1 MTHEEYYKILKVAW
15 ENVDKNDL
23 EAIKRYN
30 EMKRQ
35 LRNELEK

>member
-1 MTHEEYYKILKVAW
+1 MTQEEYYKILKTAW

-35 LRNELEK
+35 LRDELEK